1 MCLYF
6 ALTYQ
11 VYYGLSGKPSVVSLS
26 AHEQQKQETADNLVI
41 GGGSDLI
48 DKYETVGVPES
59 HETPMLN
66 STPATSRVSISTNL
80 LLVALQPIFSYFY
93 LIWSTDVHGFMQAA
107 SQNSV
112 SPNSTSMPK
121 PRRNKR

>member
-48 DKYETVGVPES
+48 DKYESVRVFES
-59 HETPMLN
+59 HETSMLN
-66 STPATSRVSISTNL
+66 SIPPSSRVSTSINL
-80 LLVALQPIFSYFY
+80 LLVVLQPIS
-93 LIWSTDVHGFMQAA
+93 A
-107 SQNSV
+107 
-112 SPNSTSMPK
+112 
-121 PRRNKR
+121 